1 MLVRPLP
8 PSTSEG
14 SSAQEEAVAAAHRPP
29 ARLAKS
35 GAAGGADGD
44 RRPRTSS
51 GRGGAARA
59 AAAEPT
65 GAEKERLCGLARGWA
80 QARRCRDYSS
90 ADAIRS
96 EIRRAGLEPEE
107 LLALAEEAGVAAGG
121 MAAGGGLGGGGGAR
135 EVRRAEGRRG
145 VSSLDWDEA
154 EGRMSEMVVDDTREE
169 RVGGQLRVGGEAC
182 GGVAGGEADERL
194 RRV

>member
-29 ARLAKS
+29 ARLVKS

-65 GAEKERLCGLARGWA
+65 GAEKERLGGLARGWA
-80 QARRCRDYSS
+80 QARRSRDYSS

-96 EIRRAGLEPEE
+96 EIRRAGFEPEE
-107 LLALAEEAGVAAGG
+107 LLALAEEEAGVAAGG
-121 MAAGGGLGGGGGAR
+121 VAAGGGLGGGGGAR
-135 EVRRAEGRRG
+135 EGRRAERRG

-154 EGRMSEMVVDDTREE
+154 EGRTAEVVRDDTREE
-169 RVGGQLRVGGEAC
+169 RRGGYRE
-182 GGVAGGEADERL
+182 
-194 RRV
+194 